1 MWGCFATT
9 TVLHKARTTR
19 NSLRWA
25 DEERSADS
33 LLLMQIPGGLPA
45 WNKNQVTLFLLILE
59 KQPVMLRT
67 HRILVIERRHTM
79 LVFSTLTV
87 SRTGFWCLVQIH
99 KQPNQL
105 AGFCSI
111 EMSPCRNFLQLKV
124 PCFNPKEFCKIIFK
138 PYMYNKGVFM
148 GWG

>member
-59 KQPVMLRT
+59 KQLVMLRT
-67 HRILVIERRHTM
+67 HHSLVIESRHTM
-79 LVFSTLTV
+79 LVFSILTV
-87 SRTGFWCLVQIH
+87 SRTGCWCLVVQIH
-99 KQPNQL
+99 IQPNQL

-111 EMSPCRNFLQLKV
+111 EMSHVETFSTESPLFQPQR
-124 PCFNPKEFCKIIFK
+124 I
-138 PYMYNKGVFM
+138 
-148 GWG
+148 